1 MIWYLWQIRTAVK
14 YIQIL
19 RQHTTHKEKKHQV
32 LFATTR
38 KLNKKH
44 THFLKEAFLLLFF
57 LNPPLQNIWRHFLS
71 SFCVCICKSFLL
83 FYMFLYK
90 NLSFKTGITGFG
102 EWYRYVFF
110 CHVWFW
116 RIEQAELLKTKFHFA
131 SVFAFGCFSSCLLF
145 LFFFSYQNVTDIN
158 ISLTPQIGSHGHK
171 KTPDCYTKGHSK
183 VKKSCHLFF
192 FFFWLK
198 HLLKK
203 HCWFCRL
210 SPVYVSSSTVE

>member
-44 THFLKEAFLLLFF
+44 THFLKEAFLLLF

-83 FYMFLYK
+83 FYMLFLYK

-102 EWYRYVFF
+102 ECYRYVFF
-110 CHVWFW
+110 LPRFDFW
-116 RIEQAELLKTKFHFA
+116 RIEQAELLKPNLFVA
-131 SVFAFGCFSSCLLF
+131 SVFAFWSAFLSVVS
-145 LFFFSYQNVTDIN
+145 LFFFVFFLPKRHRYKYLFN
-158 ISLTPQIGSHGHK
+158 
-171 KTPDCYTKGHSK
+171 TPDRKPWTQKNSR
-183 VKKSCHLFF
+183 
-192 FFFWLK
+192 
-198 HLLKK
+198 LL
-203 HCWFCRL
+203 HER
-210 SPVYVSSSTVE
+210 PQ